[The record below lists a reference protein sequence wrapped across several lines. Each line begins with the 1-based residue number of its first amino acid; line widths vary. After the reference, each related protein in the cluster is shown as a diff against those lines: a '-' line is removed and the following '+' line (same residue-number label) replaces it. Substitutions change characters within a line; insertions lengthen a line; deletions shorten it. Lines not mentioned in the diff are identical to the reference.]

1 MQKFGRYEVIKLI
14 GEGAMGRVFLAEDP
28 VLKRLVAIKVI
39 ALDRFY
45 DDNTKEEFLKR
56 FSLEALASARLN
68 HPSIVTIYDTGEQD
82 KIPWIAFEYVKGESL
97 DICIKK
103 SGFLQFDQICSIVSQ
118 IASAL
123 GHAHQNVI
131 IHRDIKP
138 SNILID
144 SQSGIAKLS
153 DFGVVKAP
161 GVGLTQSG
169 SSVGSPGYMSPEQIE
184 GSKVDFRSDLFS
196 LGVVIYEMITG
207 KHPFVRETVPATF
220 YATLNGEFTPLQKIR
235 EDTPANLIQI
245 VSNLLDPQKEKRT
258 LNTEQ
263 ISALVNKNQTGSSS
277 INEHPEENRL
287 LQPPE
292 NLFSFFVHQFLKVI
306 TEKKRSF
313 SKNTHFFH
321 KFLIFIC
328 FLKKQLIKKLSP
340 WLKSTLINLKNLS
353 PFNFP
358 VNRLL
363 PVLITIVFIITLL
376 ISGNFLMRNSKQMV
390 LPPDISE
397 KLEYF
402 IENGHADSARFICDT
417 LEKDYALWG
426 YLYRGLIE
434 FCENNYSESSVQ
446 FELLINY
453 NGKELLDNKIPYM
466 RNEIEKRFKKG
477 NVPEELISLAA
488 NILSLQNDS
497 VFLQL
502 LGNEHYWTRWNTAK
516 VVVAGGEK
524 IDSVSLFI
532 LDYETARTYKTRI
545 AAVEKMGRSKARVLY
560 HTSKKLLQ
568 EVFVIR
574 LLLQKLK
581 NISVTSQKTNYP
593 ELPPDTVFRKHADS
607 PEYFSCHDSSK
618 QNSHC
623 FIYSSLFTLSN
634 P

>member
-68 HPSIVTIYDTGEQD
+68 HPSIVTIYDTGDQD
-82 KIPWIAFEYVKGESL
+82 GIPWIAFEYIKGESL

-103 SGFLQFDQICSIVSQ
+103 NGFLQFDQICSIVSQ

-123 GHAHQNVI
+123 GHAHQNGI

-144 SQSGIAKLS
+144 SHSGIAKLS

-161 GVGLTQSG
+161 DIGLTQSG

-207 KHPFVRETVPATF
+207 KHPFIRETVPATF

-263 ISALVNKNQTGSSS
+263 ISALVNKDQTGSSS
-277 INEHPEENRL
+277 INEHPEVNRL

-321 KFLIFIC
+321 KLLNSIY
-328 FLKKQLIKKLSP
+328 FLKDQLIKKLSP
-340 WLKSTLINLKNLS
+340 CLKSTLINLKNLS

-402 IENGHADSARFICDT
+402 IENGLADSARFICDT

-545 AAVEKMGRSKARVLY
+545 AAVEKMGRSEDPRVIPYLEKAAARSFRDPFVA
-560 HTSKKLLQ
+560 SKAKKYLGNFAKNKL
-568 EVFVIR
+568 
-574 LLLQKLK
+574 
-581 NISVTSQKTNYP
+581 SGATP
-593 ELPPDTVFRKHADS
+593 
-607 PEYFSCHDSSK
+607 
-618 QNSHC
+618 
-623 FIYSSLFTLSN
+623 
-634 P
+634 

>member
-68 HPSIVTIYDTGEQD
+68 HPSIVTIYDTGDQD
-82 KIPWIAFEYVKGESL
+82 GIPWIAFEYIKGESL

-103 SGFLQFDQICSIVSQ
+103 NGFLQFDQICSIVSQ

-123 GHAHQNVI
+123 GHAHQNGI

-144 SQSGIAKLS
+144 SHSGIAKLS

-161 GVGLTQSG
+161 DIGLTQSG

-207 KHPFVRETVPATF
+207 KHPFIRETVPATF

-263 ISALVNKNQTGSSS
+263 ISALVNKDQTGSSS
-277 INEHPEENRL
+277 INEHPEVNRL

-321 KFLIFIC
+321 KLLNSIY
-328 FLKKQLIKKLSP
+328 FLK
-340 WLKSTLINLKNLS
+340 
-353 PFNFP
+353 
-358 VNRLL
+358 
-363 PVLITIVFIITLL
+363 
-376 ISGNFLMRNSKQMV
+376 IS
-390 LPPDISE
+390 
-397 KLEYF
+397 
-402 IENGHADSARFICDT
+402 
-417 LEKDYALWG
+417 
-426 YLYRGLIE
+426 
-434 FCENNYSESSVQ
+434 
-446 FELLINY
+446 
-453 NGKELLDNKIPYM
+453 
-466 RNEIEKRFKKG
+466 
-477 NVPEELISLAA
+477 
-488 NILSLQNDS
+488 
-497 VFLQL
+497 
-502 LGNEHYWTRWNTAK
+502 
-516 VVVAGGEK
+516 
-524 IDSVSLFI
+524 
-532 LDYETARTYKTRI
+532 
-545 AAVEKMGRSKARVLY
+545 
-560 HTSKKLLQ
+560 
-568 EVFVIR
+568 
-574 LLLQKLK
+574 
-581 NISVTSQKTNYP
+581 
-593 ELPPDTVFRKHADS
+593 
-607 PEYFSCHDSSK
+607 
-618 QNSHC
+618 
-623 FIYSSLFTLSN
+623 
-634 P
+634 